1 MSAAFE
7 VSAFWIV
14 LGFSKG
20 GTLSDSR
27 YIMELSLNVRFMY
40 IMGLFDS

>member
-20 GTLSDSR
+20 GILSDSR
-27 YIMELSLNVRFMY
+27 YSMELSLNFWFMDL
-40 IMGLFDS
+40 MGLFDS